1 MMGGVALVWSLTAV
15 LDKRALAF
23 AAVPMH
29 AAIQCAGVA
38 ALLLAFL
45 ATRGRLGEL
54 GHVRGIRGTYALAL
68 VAAAVGLGL
77 QFVALRLT
85 LVGLVEALKRAIGMF
100 FAVAVGRLAFEEPI
114 TTGKIAGVVLMSAG
128 VALIVL

>member
-1 MMGGVALVWSLTAV
+1 MGTFWGNFQVVGPPGSVSILAHQFRHRDRPQTARPIAALGRSYGRVYVSLAAFHGGV
-15 LDKRALAF
+15 
-23 AAVPMH
+23 
-29 AAIQCAGVA
+29 
-38 ALLLAFL
+38 
-45 ATRGRLGEL
+45 
-54 GHVRGIRGTYALAL
+54 L

-100 FAVAVGRLAFEEPI
+100 FAVAVGRFAFEEPL
-114 TTGKIAGVVLMSAG
+114 TTGKVAGVVLMSAG